1 MIGDMFMRLAWSV
14 SLSFLAA
21 IAAVGSSMPAAAAA
35 ETITMVT
42 TGTGSAQQWPIFIA
56 MAKGY
61 LADNGVALDLV
72 AAPSSAA
79 AVQQLAAGSAN
90 VESGGLTDPLLAI
103 DKGAKIAVLR
113 VETQV
118 APYSLWAKPA
128 IKAIADLRGKLI
140 SIGGAKD
147 ITRIYLERALI
158 PNGVRPGEYD
168 MIFAG
173 TTAARFAA
181 LSSGAVDAS
190 LLIPPFSF
198 KAKSTGLSHLA
209 DVADYTRD
217 LPFTGYATNIA
228 WAATHKP
235 LLLGFLRGMA
245 EGVDWFYQD
254 ANRTE
259 AIDILVKQSGLN
271 PADVEATYDYYRQ
284 LHVFDHNGSIESATV
299 GNLIKAMQQ
308 MNDFDGPRDVG
319 RFVDPDITG
328 LAAQVK

>member
-1 MIGDMFMRLAWSV
+1 MKLS
-14 SLSFLAA
+14 SLGLLGFLSA
-21 IAAVGSSMPAAAAA
+21 IAAIGSNLPPAAAA

-42 TGTGSAQQWPIFIA
+42 TGKGSAQQWPIFIA

-61 LADNGVALDLV
+61 MAENSVALDLV

-79 AVQQLAAGSAN
+79 AVQQIAAGSAN
-90 VESGGLTDPLLAI
+90 LESGGLTDPLLAI

-118 APYSLWAKPA
+118 APYSLWAKAA
-128 IKAIADLRGKLI
+128 IKSIPELRGKLI
-140 SIGGAKD
+140 SIGGATD
-147 ITRIYLERALI
+147 ITRIYLERTLI
-158 PNGVRPGEYD
+158 PNGVKPGEYD

-173 TTAARFAA
+173 TTGARFAA

-198 KAKSTGLSHLA
+198 KAKSIGLSHLA
-209 DVADYTRD
+209 DVADYTRG
-217 LPFTGYATNIA
+217 LPFTGYATNTA
-228 WAATHKP
+228 WATTHKP
-235 LLLGFLRGMA
+235 LLLGFLGAMA
-245 EGVDWFYQD
+245 KGVDWFYQD
-254 ANRTE
+254 ANRSE
-259 AIDILVKQSGLN
+259 AIDILVKQSGLSR
-271 PADVEATYDYYRQ
+271 ADVEATYDYYRK
-284 LHVFDHNGSIESATV
+284 LHVFDHKGSIESATV

-308 MNDFDGPRDVG
+308 MNDFDGPRDIG

>member
-1 MIGDMFMRLAWSV
+1 V
-14 SLSFLAA
+14 AA
-21 IAAVGSSMPAAAAA
+21 IAATAFGPRSAAAA

-42 TGTGSAQQWPIFIA
+42 TGKGSAQQWPIFIA
-56 MAKGY
+56 LAKGY
-61 LADNGVALDLV
+61 MAENGVALDMV

-79 AVQQLAAGSAN
+79 AVQQLSAGSAN
-90 VESGGLTDPLLAI
+90 LESGGLTDPLLAI

-128 IKAIADLRGKLI
+128 IRSIAELRGKLI

-147 ITRIYLERALI
+147 ITRIYLERTLI
-158 PNGVRPGEYD
+158 PNGVQPGQYD
-168 MIFAG
+168 TIFAG

-198 KAKSTGLSHLA
+198 KAKSVGLTYLA
-209 DVADYTRD
+209 SVADYARD

-228 WAATHKP
+228 WATTHKP
-235 LLLGFLRGMA
+235 LLLGFLGAMA
-245 EGVDWFYQD
+245 KGVDWFYQD
-254 ANRTE
+254 ANRNE
-259 AIDILVKQSGLN
+259 AVDILVKQSGLSR
-271 PADVEATYDYYRQ
+271 ADVEATYDYYRQ
-284 LHVFDHNGSIESATV
+284 LRVFDHRGAIESDTV
-299 GNLIKAMQQ
+299 RNLVKAMQQ
-308 MNDFDGPRDVG
+308 MDDFDGPRDVG

>member
-1 MIGDMFMRLAWSV
+1 MKSTSFGLLGFLAVIAVMIGS
-14 SLSFLAA
+14 
-21 IAAVGSSMPAAAAA
+21 GMPAAVAD

-42 TGTGSAQQWPIFIA
+42 TGKGSAQQWSIFIA
-56 MAKGY
+56 VAKGY
-61 LADNGVALDLV
+61 MADNGVTLDMV
-72 AAPSSAA
+72 AAQSTAA

-90 VESGGLTDPLLAI
+90 LESGGLTDPLLAI
-103 DKGAKIAVLR
+103 DKGAKIALLR

-128 IKAIADLRGKLI
+128 IKSIAELRGKLI
-140 SIGGAKD
+140 SIGGPKD
-147 ITRIYLERALI
+147 ITRIYLERTLI
-158 PNGVRPGEYD
+158 PNGVKPGEYD

-181 LSSGAVDAS
+181 LSSGAIDAS

-198 KAKSTGLSHLA
+198 KAKSIGLSHLA

-228 WAATHKP
+228 WATTHKP
-235 LLLGFLRGMA
+235 LLLGFLTAMA
-245 EGVDWFYQD
+245 KGVDWFYQD
-254 ANRTE
+254 TNRAE
-259 AIDILVKQSGLN
+259 AIDILVKESGLSR
-271 PADVEATYDYYRQ
+271 ADVDATYDYYRQ
-284 LHVFDHNGSIESATV
+284 LHVFDHKGSIESATV

-308 MNDFDGPRDVG
+308 MDDFDGPRDIG

-328 LAAQVK
+328 FAAQVK

>member
-1 MIGDMFMRLAWSV
+1 MGDTMKTIWFAL
-14 SLSFLAA
+14 LGILAA
-21 IAAVGSSMPAAAAA
+21 IAASGFAARPATAT

-42 TGTGSAQQWPIFIA
+42 TGKGSAQQWPIFIA
-56 MAKGY
+56 LAKGY
-61 LADNGVALDLV
+61 MAGNGVALDLV

-90 VESGGLTDPLLAI
+90 LESGGLADPLLAI
-103 DKGAKIAVLR
+103 DKGAKVAVLR
-113 VETQV
+113 IETQV

-128 IKAIADLRGKLI
+128 IKSIAELRHKLI

-147 ITRIYLERALI
+147 ITRIYLERTLI
-158 PNGVRPGEYD
+158 PNGVKPGEYD

-198 KAKSTGLSHLA
+198 KAKSVGLTYLA
-209 DVADYTRD
+209 SVADYTHG

-228 WAATHKP
+228 WATAHKP
-235 LLLGFLRGMA
+235 LLLGFLGAMA
-245 EGVDWFYQD
+245 KGVDWFNAD
-254 ANRTE
+254 ANRSE
-259 AIDILVKQSGLN
+259 AVDILVQRSGMSR
-271 PADVEATYDYYRQ
+271 ADVEATYDYYRQ
-284 LHVFDHNGSIESATV
+284 LRVFDHRGSIESDTV
-299 GNLIKAMQQ
+299 RNLIKAMQQ
-308 MNDFDGPRDVG
+308 MGDFDGPRDVS
-319 RFVDPDITG
+319 RFITPEITG